1 MQNTAMRT
9 TPTGPRRRASPLRRL
24 GDVNGDGVIDNLD
37 AAMVYAAYNGKGTLS
52 DEQAACAD
60 VNGDGVI
67 DNLDASMIY
76 AYYSGRLEKF
86 PAEKGN

>member
-1 MQNTAMRT
+1 MN
-9 TPTGPRRRASPLRRL
+9 S
-24 GDVNGDGVIDNLD
+24 DGVIDNLD

>member
-1 MQNTAMRT
+1 MADYKKMY
-9 TPTGPRRRASPLRRL
+9 AVLC
-24 GDVNGDGVIDNLD
+24 
-37 AAMVYAAYNGKGTLS
+37 AAI
-52 DEQAACAD
+52 
-60 VNGDGVI
+60 DGVI